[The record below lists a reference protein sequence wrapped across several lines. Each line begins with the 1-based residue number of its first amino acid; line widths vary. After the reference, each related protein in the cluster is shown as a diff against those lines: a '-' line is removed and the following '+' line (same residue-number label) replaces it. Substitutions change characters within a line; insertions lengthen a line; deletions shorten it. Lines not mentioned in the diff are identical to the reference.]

1 MKTLRAITL
10 CAAAFLVA
18 LVAGL
23 IFIFGGNVYVRRQ
36 AHFADAALM
45 WERLSCVW

>member
-1 MKTLRAITL
+1 MKTLRAISL

-23 IFIFGGNVYVRRQ
+23 TFTFGGNVYVHRQ
-36 AHFADAALM
+36 AHFTDAALM
-45 WERLSCVW
+45 R

>member
-1 MKTLRAITL
+1 MKTLRAISL
-10 CAAAFLVA
+10 CAAAFLVP

-23 IFIFGGNVYVRRQ
+23 TFSFGGNVYVNRQ

-45 WERLSCVW
+45 R